1 LSLPA
6 ERISITCNS
15 DSPGRDKPCPYRS
28 RFPMCGITGW
38 ANLNSRTSPPE
49 GAEELLHAMCE
60 RMVHRGPDSEGLMVA
75 SGVAL
80 GMRRLAIIDLVTG
93 EQPVYNEDRSVA
105 VILNGEIYNYRELRD
120 DLEKRGHSFRSASDT
135 EVLPHLYE
143 EYGTEMLQHLNGMFA
158 FALWDAK
165 RRRLLLA
172 RDRFGE
178 KPLYWGVFDNTLL
191 FASEPK
197 VLLAYPAVRPSV
209 NLQALRQ
216 YLSFDYVPAPL
227 SIYEG
232 VNKLPAA
239 HSLTLEDGRIEVE
252 RYWRLSY
259 KKHEPVPSEQEAA
272 EHLREL
278 LADSVR
284 MRLVSDV
291 PLGVLLSGGIDSSM
305 VTALAVRASSETV
318 KTFSISFAEG
328 SFDESTYARAVAK
341 FLGTDHHEERFSA
354 DLAAGL
360 VSEIGSW
367 MDEPLSDPSLLPTYL
382 LSRFTRKHVTVALG
396 GDGGD
401 ELFAGYPMY
410 LGHRLA
416 ELYAKVPRVL
426 RRGLVEP
433 VVGMLPVKTKNLS
446 FDYRARRFVSGAD
459 REPVARHHTWFGSFT
474 PDEQR
479 ELLTNE
485 VQQASDGDVYRDA
498 RAMCQ
503 DCDASDLIERMQ
515 CLDTQLYLAE
525 DILTKVDR
533 ASMAVSLEVR
543 APFLDPRVA
552 EYAASLP
559 PKYKLRGRK
568 SKYILKQA
576 ASGLLPPFVARRR
589 KKGFGVPFAEWL
601 KGKLRP
607 LARDLLS
614 PERVRRAGVFNPEYV
629 ARLQDEHERGVA
641 NHRKLLWTLL
651 SFELWHESFVE
662 TPRRIETS
670 VASRQ

>member
-1 LSLPA
+1 
-6 ERISITCNS
+6 
-15 DSPGRDKPCPYRS
+15 
-28 RFPMCGITGW
+28 
-38 ANLNSRTSPPE
+38 
-49 GAEELLHAMCE
+49 MCE
-60 RMVHRGPDSEGLMVA
+60 RMVHRGPDSEGLLVTNGA
-75 SGVAL
+75 AL

-93 EQPVYNEDRSVA
+93 EQPVFNEDKSVA
-105 VILNGEIYNYRELRD
+105 AILNGELYNYRELRGV
-120 DLEKRGHSFRSASDT
+120 LEKRGHSFRSASDT

-143 EYGTEMLQHLNGMFA
+143 EYGEAMVEQINGMFA

-165 RRRLLLA
+165 RRRLFIA

-197 VLLAYPAVRPSV
+197 VLLAHPTVKTSL

-232 VNKLPAA
+232 IQKLPAA
-239 HSLTLEDGRIEVE
+239 HQLTLEDGRITVKP
-252 RYWRLSY
+252 YWRLSY
-259 KKHEPVPSEQEAA
+259 KTREPQPSENEAA
-272 EHLREL
+272 EHLQKL

-291 PLGVLLSGGIDSSM
+291 PLGVLLSGGVDSS
-305 VTALAVRASSETV
+305 TIAALAVRASSEPV
-318 KTFSISFAEG
+318 KTFSISFAES
-328 SFDESTYARAVAK
+328 SFDESAYARAVAK
-341 FLGTDHHEERFSA
+341 FLDTDHHEERLSA
-354 DLAAGL
+354 DLAANL
-360 VSEIGSW
+360 VSEIGAW
-367 MDEPLSDPSLLPTYL
+367 MDEPFSDPSLVPTYL

-410 LGHRLA
+410 AAHRWA
-416 ELYAKVPRVL
+416 EIYKKIPAPFRKGIIEP
-426 RRGLVEP
+426 LVRL
-433 VVGMLPVKTKNLS
+433 LPVKTKNLS
-446 FDYRARRFVSGAD
+446 LDYKALRFVTGTNYD
-459 REPVARHHTWFGSFT
+459 TVERHHIWFGGFR
-474 PDEQR
+474 PDEQ
-479 ELLTNE
+479 EQLLTAE
-485 VQQASDGDVYRDA
+485 TLLRTESDVYREA
-498 RAMCQ
+498 RQMAEE
-503 DCDASDLIERMQ
+503 CDSDDTVTRMQ
-515 CLDTQLYLAE
+515 SLDTRLYLAE

-559 PKYKLRGRK
+559 RNYKLKGNK
-568 SKYILKQA
+568 TKYILKKA
-576 ASGLLPPFVARRR
+576 VEDILPPFVTRRG
-589 KKGFGVPFAEWL
+589 KKGFGVPVAEWL
-601 KGKLRP
+601 KFRLRP

-651 SFELWHESFVE
+651 MFELWHESFIE

-670 VASRQ
+670 VGSMK